1 MYDLLIEYDI
11 PEQNKWLFSFIAY
24 IFSARAGLVIKDKEH
39 ESMFYDNEVSQLYPG
54 YYNSKYMIN
63 GIKTWIIDGE
73 WDKEVINCQM
83 TYVKQR
89 YAAITSVDKARIN
102 NILDLEEDDMLNGY
116 PKLLN
121 LAYEG
126 RLDLNDYVYLLCN
139 SNDAKKYHIN
149 IPKIDWGKIKL
160 GVKRK
165 IDELLQSHEEPSHYK
180 VVISYESRKDYTDSQ
195 WKVYE
200 TIEKYLN
207 GELQLFENNRHL
219 YIELMNK
226 NPHKAYEEIR
236 N

>member
-1 MYDLLIEYDI
+1 MGTILNQHFLKSEA
-11 PEQNKWLFSFIAY
+11 L
-24 IFSARAGLVIKDKEH
+24 
-39 ESMFYDNEVSQLYPG
+39 QL
-54 YYNSKYMIN
+54 SKS
-63 GIKTWIIDGE
+63 
-73 WDKEVINCQM
+73 
-83 TYVKQR
+83 R
-89 YAAITSVDKARIN
+89 
-102 NILDLEEDDMLNGY
+102 
-116 PKLLN
+116 
-121 LAYEG
+121 EG

-149 IPKIDWGKIKL
+149 IPKIDWGKIQL

-200 TIEKYLN
+200 TIEKYRN

-219 YIELMNK
+219 YIELMNE

-236 N
+236 NKRLDCFSDKMAEVTLNAFKKSSNADKNDIIFNTKDIIRTMMYYSEFKGEQTETALNALKCGLKSYLEQHCSSNKNSIAAAHVNNFIEVVDKLLFELKK